1 MHGSEELCKE
11 YSFKLDAPQGVDVWV
26 APPSLYVQQMI
37 GSVSPP
43 VKVGVQNVH
52 WEQAGAHTGELAPSM
67 LLDLGASFAIVGH
80 SERRTQFAETNHVV
94 ARKCKACSDAGIKPI
109 ICVGESLEQ
118 RESGEAESVVWNQV
132 KSVLE
137 ECGSETFS
145 QIVLAYEP
153 IWAIGTGVV
162 ANPDDAENMQSYV
175 RSMISRATDTDADQ
189 VRILYGGSVK
199 VENAASLVAQ
209 RNVDGFLVGG
219 ASLQVDD
226 FQRICQIASGT

>member
-1 MHGSEELCKE
+1 MHGSLELCQE
-11 YSFKLDAPQGVDVWV
+11 YSFKLGAPHGVDVWV
-26 APPSLYVQQMI
+26 APPSLFIERLISLVQ
-37 GSVSPP
+37 PP
-43 VKVGVQNVH
+43 IEVGIQNVH
-52 WEQAGAHTGELAPSM
+52 WGQSGAHTGELASNM

-80 SERRTQFAETNHVV
+80 SERRAQFAETNQDV
-94 ARKCKACSDAGIKPI
+94 ARKCKACSDAGIIPI
-109 ICVGESLEQ
+109 VCVGETLEQ
-118 RESGEAESVVWNQV
+118 RESGVAESVVWNQV

-162 ANPDDAENMQSYV
+162 ANPDDAENMQSHV
-175 RSMISRATDTDADQ
+175 RSMISRATHSDAEQ
-189 VRILYGGSVK
+189 IRILYGGSVK

-219 ASLQVDD
+219 ASLQVED